1 MKNFQKPVT
10 LFATQSVYQTEASS
24 FTDKILEVSRV
35 EDREFA
41 ICYKKLIAHYR
52 QTPEE
57 SKRQLAGILRRISE
71 TDNPEKEKKE

>member
-1 MKNFQKPVT
+1 MRWCLVRREDHQDQIAKG
-10 LFATQSVYQTEASS
+10 L
-24 FTDKILEVSRV
+24 TDTRETEVSRV

-41 ICYKKLIAHYR
+41 ICYKKLIAHSR

-57 SKRQLAGILRRISE
+57 SKRQLAEILRRISE

>member
-1 MKNFQKPVT
+1 MTECKNAKG
-10 LFATQSVYQTEASS
+10 L
-24 FTDKILEVSRV
+24 TDTRETEVSRV

>member
-1 MKNFQKPVT
+1 M
-10 LFATQSVYQTEASS
+10 
-24 FTDKILEVSRV
+24 

-57 SKRQLAGILRRISE
+57 SKRQLAGILQRIGK
-71 TDNPEKEKKE
+71 PEPDRDAPGEPP

>member
-1 MKNFQKPVT
+1 M
-10 LFATQSVYQTEASS
+10 
-24 FTDKILEVSRV
+24 

>member
-1 MKNFQKPVT
+1 MRWCFVRREDHQDQIAKG
-10 LFATQSVYQTEASS
+10 L
-24 FTDKILEVSRV
+24 TDTRETEVSRV